1 MYRFLRKHLFI
12 RLLALCFSTFCLFFP
27 AKADEVDDWFIAIQN
42 DHTGK
47 VEDML
52 KAGFDP
58 NTVETKRGDTGLIL
72 AMREDSNRVFDLLL
86 ADPRTKLDTS
96 AFNGDN
102 ALMIACYK
110 GNEQAVLKLL
120 KKGAKVDKNGWTPLH
135 YAAANGNNNIV
146 KMLLVRDAFVNA
158 ASPNGTTP
166 VMMAAEAG
174 HIYTVR
180 LLYDNGADLTIRNQ
194 QKLSAIDFANMNQ
207 NTAIAEGIQH
217 LIEKEEEMDK
227 IRNTLPKFPF

>member
-1 MYRFLRKHLFI
+1 MSSFKKHI
-12 RLLALCFSTFCLFFP
+12 ATKLLILLLSVFCLFSS
-27 AKADEVDDWFIAIQN
+27 ASADDIDDWFIAIQN
-42 DHTGK
+42 DYAGK

-58 NTVETKRGDTGLIL
+58 NTVETKRGDTGLIF
-72 AMREDSNRVFDLLL
+72 AMREDANRVLDLLL
-86 ADPRTKLDTS
+86 ADKRTKLDIS

-135 YAAANGNNNIV
+135 YAVANGNNNIV

-174 HIYTVR
+174 HIDTVK
-180 LLYDNGADLTIRNQ
+180 LLYDNGADLTITNQ
-194 QKLSAIDFANMNQ
+194 QKMSAIDFANMNQ

-217 LIEKEEEMDK
+217 LIKKEEEMNR
-227 IRNTLPKFPF
+227 IRKTLPKFPF

>member
-1 MYRFLRKHLFI
+1 MFSLIKNRFI
-12 RLLALCFSTFCLFFP
+12 LALLMAFLAVFNLSVP
-27 AKADEVDDWFIAIQN
+27 AAADEENDWFIAIQN

-58 NTVETKRGDTGLIL
+58 NTQEMKRGDTGLIL
-72 AMREDSNRVFDLLL
+72 AMREDSNHVLDVLL
-86 ADPRTKLDTS
+86 ADKRTKLDTT

-146 KMLLVRDAFVNA
+146 KMLLARDAFVNA

-174 HIYTVR
+174 YIYTVK

-207 NTAIAEGIQH
+207 NTKIAEGIQH
-217 LIEKEEEMDK
+217 LIKKEEEMDR

>member
-1 MYRFLRKHLFI
+1 MSRILRKYLVLP
-12 RLLALCFSTFCLFFP
+12 LLMACLSVFSSFQP
-27 AKADEVDDWFIAIQN
+27 VVADEVDDWFIAIQN
-42 DHTGK
+42 DYTGK

-58 NTVETKRGDTGLIL
+58 NTVETQRGDTGLIL

-86 ADPRTKLDTS
+86 ADKRTKLDIS

-146 KMLLVRDAFVNA
+146 KMLLARDAFVNA

-174 HIYTVR
+174 HIYTVK

-207 NTAIAEGIQH
+207 NTKIAEGIQH
-217 LIEKEEEMDK
+217 LIEKEEEMDR

>member
-1 MYRFLRKHLFI
+1 MLQALKKRCI
-12 RLLALCFSTFCLFFP
+12 ARLLMLCLSVFCLLSP
-27 AKADEVDDWFIAIQN
+27 AVADEVDDWFIAIQN

-72 AMREDSNRVFDLLL
+72 AMREDSNRVLDILL
-86 ADPRTKLDTS
+86 ADKRTKLDAS

-135 YAAANGNNNIV
+135 YAAANGNNKIV

-180 LLYDNGADLTIRNQ
+180 LLYDNGADLTITNQ

-207 NTAIAEGIQH
+207 NKAIAEGIQH
-217 LIEKEEEMDK
+217 LIEKDEEMDR

>member
-1 MYRFLRKHLFI
+1 MYRSIRKHFFI
-12 RLLALCFSTFCLFFP
+12 RLLALCLSAFCLFST
-27 AKADEVDDWFIAIQN
+27 ASADSVDDWFIAIQN

-120 KKGAKVDKNGWTPLH
+120 KKGAKVNKNGWSPLH

-180 LLYDNGADLTIRNQ
+180 LLYDNGADLTITNQ

-217 LIEKEEEMDK
+217 LIEKEEEMDR

>member
-1 MYRFLRKHLFI
+1 MSRPIKNLLLPLLMALLSVSSLFTPV
-12 RLLALCFSTFCLFFP
+12 A
-27 AKADEVDDWFIAIQN
+27 ADEVDDWFIAIQN
-42 DHTGK
+42 DYTGK

-58 NTVETKRGDTGLIL
+58 NTVETQRGDTGLIL

-86 ADPRTKLDTS
+86 ADKRTKLDIS

-146 KMLLVRDAFVNA
+146 KMLLARDAFVNA

-174 HIYTVR
+174 HIYTVK

-207 NTAIAEGIQH
+207 NTKIAEGIQH
-217 LIEKEEEMDK
+217 LIQKEEEMDR
-227 IRNTLPKFPF
+227 IRNTLPQFPF

>member
-1 MYRFLRKHLFI
+1 MPSFKKHIATNSLV
-12 RLLALCFSTFCLFFP
+12 LLLSVFCLLSSS
-27 AKADEVDDWFIAIQN
+27 ASADDVDDWFIAIQN
-42 DHTGK
+42 DYAGK

-58 NTVETKRGDTGLIL
+58 NTVETKRGDSGLIF
-72 AMREDSNRVFDLLL
+72 AMRENANRVLDLLL
-86 ADPRTKLDTS
+86 ADKRTKLNIS

-146 KMLLVRDAFVNA
+146 KMLLAHDAFVNA

-174 HIYTVR
+174 HIYTVK
-180 LLYDNGADLTIRNQ
+180 LLYDNGADLTITNQ
-194 QKLSAIDFANMNQ
+194 QKMSAIDFANMNQ
-207 NTAIAEGIQH
+207 NTAIAEGIQY
-217 LIEKEEEMDK
+217 LIKKEEEMDR

>member
-1 MYRFLRKHLFI
+1 MYCSIRKHFFI
-12 RLLALCFSTFCLFFP
+12 RLLALCLSTFCLFSP
-27 AKADEVDDWFIAIQN
+27 AMADEVDDWFIAIQN

-120 KKGAKVDKNGWTPLH
+120 KKGVKVNKNGWSPLH

-180 LLYDNGADLTIRNQ
+180 LLYDNGADLTITNQ

-217 LIEKEEEMDK
+217 LIEKEEEMDR

>member
-1 MYRFLRKHLFI
+1 MSSFKKHI
-12 RLLALCFSTFCLFFP
+12 ATKLLILLLSVFCLFSS
-27 AKADEVDDWFIAIQN
+27 ASADDVDDWFIAIQN
-42 DHTGK
+42 DYAGK

-58 NTVETKRGDTGLIL
+58 NTVETKRGDTGLIF
-72 AMREDSNRVFDLLL
+72 AMREDANRILDLLL
-86 ADPRTKLDTS
+86 ADKRTKLDIS

-146 KMLLVRDAFVNA
+146 KMLLARDAFVNA

-166 VMMAAEAG
+166 VMMAAGAG
-174 HIYTVR
+174 HIYTVK
-180 LLYDNGADLTIRNQ
+180 LLYDNGADLTITNQ
-194 QKLSAIDFANMNQ
+194 QKMSAIDFANMNQ

-217 LIEKEEEMDK
+217 LIKKEEEMNR

>member
-1 MYRFLRKHLFI
+1 MLHALKKHSVA
-12 RLLALCFSTFCLFFP
+12 RLLILFFSIFCLFSF
-27 AKADEVDDWFIAIQN
+27 ASADETDDWFIAIQN
-42 DHTGK
+42 DHIGK

-72 AMREDSNRVFDLLL
+72 AIREDSNRVFNLLL
-86 ADPRTKLDTS
+86 ADKRIKLDTS

-120 KKGAKVDKNGWTPLH
+120 KKGAKVNKDGWSPLH

-146 KMLLVRDAFVNA
+146 KMLLLRDAFVNA

-174 HIYTVR
+174 HIYTVK
-180 LLYDNGADLTIRNQ
+180 LLYDNGADLTITNQ

-207 NTAIAEGIQH
+207 NKAIAEGIQY
-217 LIEKEEEMDK
+217 LIKKTEEMDK
-227 IRNTLPKFPF
+227 VRNALPEFPF

>member
-1 MYRFLRKHLFI
+1 MSRILRKYLI
-12 RLLALCFSTFCLFFP
+12 LPLLMACLSVFGSFQP
-27 AKADEVDDWFIAIQN
+27 VVADEVDDWFIAIQN
-42 DHTGK
+42 DYTGK

-86 ADPRTKLDTS
+86 ADKRTKLDIS

-120 KKGAKVDKNGWTPLH
+120 KKVRRSIRTAGPRCT
-135 YAAANGNNNIV
+135 
-146 KMLLVRDAFVNA
+146 MLPPTATTTSSRCCWLVMHSSMPHHR
-158 ASPNGTTP
+158 
-166 VMMAAEAG
+166 MAP
-174 HIYTVR
+174 R
-180 LLYDNGADLTIRNQ
+180 L
-194 QKLSAIDFANMNQ
+194 
-207 NTAIAEGIQH
+207 
-217 LIEKEEEMDK
+217 
-227 IRNTLPKFPF
+227 